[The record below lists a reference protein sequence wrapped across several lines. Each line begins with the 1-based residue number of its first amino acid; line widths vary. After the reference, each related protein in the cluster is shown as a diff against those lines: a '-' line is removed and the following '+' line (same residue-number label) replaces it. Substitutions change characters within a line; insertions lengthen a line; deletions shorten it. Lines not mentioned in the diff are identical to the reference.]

1 MLYPLFGSLRLP
13 KLRYVRERFFS
24 LSGIKVRFA
33 MPPMSTKW
41 GTQEEFADKFNLYD
55 KNDYVRKDKDV
66 TPFISCFST
75 EWDAKGV
82 FFFQEDKGAIPL
94 YVAASHW
101 KGGGNLFR
109 PRDMEDMLEQNEIRR
124 YTNTNK
130 FPGTVK
136 TFLDWRPVTIN
147 GNQWLHYTTETD
159 HGRVAQMY
167 LWRIPVTDQHF
178 LTFSF
183 PTENHKERPGVDEAM
198 KAFCSELMQ
207 SVRIEW
213 PEHVLQM
220 KADAAKQWPDEHY
233 SAHKEPLIWE
243 REDKGLLSLEEY
255 LDECEARDAAEAEK
269 EERFRQAESEADSK
283 R

>member
-13 KLRYVRERFFS
+13 KLRYASERSFS
-24 LSGIKVRFA
+24 LSGINIRFA

-41 GTQEEFADKFNLYD
+41 GTQRQYRQKFNLYN
-55 KNDYVRKDKDV
+55 KEDYVREHDP

-82 FFFQEDKGAIPL
+82 FFFQEDKGAMPL

-109 PRDMEDMLEQNEIRR
+109 PRDMEFMLEQNEVRR

-130 FPGTVK
+130 YPRTVK
-136 TFLDWRPVTIN
+136 TFLDWQPVTIN
-147 GNQWLHYTTETD
+147 GNQWLHYTTYLDRGLIT
-159 HGRVAQMY
+159 QMY
-167 LWRIPVTDQHF
+167 LWQIPVTDQHY

-220 KADAAKQWPDEHY
+220 KADAEKQWPDERY
-233 SAHKEPLIWE
+233 SPHKEPLIWE

-255 LDECEARDAAEAEK
+255 LDECEAMDAAEAER
-269 EERFRQAESEADSK
+269 EPR
-283 R
+283 